1 MHLKNVFI
9 FLQLWFSAEGAY
21 YGYYLGHCQFN
32 FHDSQG
38 VVFLEQLFFNKCL
51 LVQYNS
57 TLGKVV
63 GYTKEG
69 IIFADILNKNPRF
82 QKHQIWKTNRCND
95 IAHLLYGNLSTV
107 EPYVTLS
114 SVKAEYS
121 QHQLMLICSIYDF
134 YPKKIKVTWLRDGK
148 EITSDVTS
156 TDELPNGNWLYQYHS
171 NLEFTP
177 KPGEKISCM
186 VEHASLREP
195 KIYNWEPEHHS
206 DKKELVIGTAG
217 LLIGLLFSVA
227 GFLYYRRTV
236 IVRERVS
243 TTEDIYPEN
252 NL

>member
-1 MHLKNVFI
+1 M
-9 FLQLWFSAEGAY
+9 S
-21 YGYYLGHCQFN
+21 LGL
-32 FHDSQG
+32 S
-38 VVFLEQLFFNKCL
+38 L
-51 LVQYNS
+51 L
-57 TLGKVV
+57 
-63 GYTKEG
+63 
-69 IIFADILNKNPRF
+69 
-82 QKHQIWKTNRCND
+82 
-95 IAHLLYGNLSTV
+95 V

-195 KIYNWEPEHHS
+195 KIYNWGRKVCMRTEETFP
-206 DKKELVIGTAG
+206 
-217 LLIGLLFSVA
+217 LFCTQFVD
-227 GFLYYRRTV
+227 GFSHVMHRGNSLTSY
-236 IVRERVS
+236 
-243 TTEDIYPEN
+243 
-252 NL
+252 